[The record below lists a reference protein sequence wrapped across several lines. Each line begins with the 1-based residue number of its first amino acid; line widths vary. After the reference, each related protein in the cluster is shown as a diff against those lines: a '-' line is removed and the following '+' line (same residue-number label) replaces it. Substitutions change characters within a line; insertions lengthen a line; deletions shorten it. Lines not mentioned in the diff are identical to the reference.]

1 MSTARLPSVAGF
13 MAPYSIARCAYYFP
27 GGFIAAQHTFSDV
40 FNPFQPPRSA
50 EAGGGFEGFDQ
61 SQSDDTLEYTE
72 SDATDANTNAP
83 SPGYDDGDDG
93 DVGDEHDHGGD
104 SEMED
109 ATTDTDTN
117 PSPVPQNPFLQF

>member
-1 MSTARLPSVAGF
+1 MPVA
-13 MAPYSIARCAYYFP
+13 PIISSR
-27 GGFIAAQHTFSDV
+27 GFIAAQHTFSDV
-40 FNPFQPPRSA
+40 FNPYQQPRSA